1 VCHSVLLASSPFP
14 PSTRRLGR
22 ISQIMPIKAFN
33 PLGKIC
39 LCTNTASYKNSMS
52 VHIPIHPQG
61 ARECRMRRNPAWLL
75 LCPLLLRQTEVL
87 ERLCMNTSPTAPIQ
101 ISVRGEKKLI
111 CFTNSL
117 TNFFFFSCCLS
128 LT

>member
-1 VCHSVLLASSPFP
+1 M
-14 PSTRRLGR
+14 R
-22 ISQIMPIKAFN
+22 
-33 PLGKIC
+33 
-39 LCTNTASYKNSMS
+39 

-87 ERLCMNTSPTAPIQ
+87 ERLCMTTSPTAPIQ

-111 CFTNSL
+111 CFINSL
-117 TNFFFFSCCLS
+117 TNFFFLFLLFIPNYGEHQNEAS
-128 LT
+128 LTRKFET

>member
-1 VCHSVLLASSPFP
+1 M
-14 PSTRRLGR
+14 R
-22 ISQIMPIKAFN
+22 
-33 PLGKIC
+33 
-39 LCTNTASYKNSMS
+39 

-87 ERLCMNTSPTAPIQ
+87 ERLCMTTSPTAPIQ

-111 CFTNSL
+111 CFINSL
-117 TNFFFFSCCLS
+117 TNFFFLFLLFIPNLTRVIAGTLDGVS
-128 LT
+128 LTFEKGHSAGLFSILVLHLIWFQSNFF